1 MGAAE
6 DMTDYPLTDEELAY
20 IRRGHMAARAII
32 LGTIFGG
39 AAGVVAYMLGWWG

>member
-1 MGAAE
+1 MGATAN
-6 DMTDYPLTDEELAY
+6 MTDFHLTDEELAY
-20 IRRGHMAARAII
+20 IRRSHMAARVII